1 MIEKTHI
8 YTEEE
13 WRDEIASE
21 ILFWDN
27 WLKTEGDRWNEEFKR
42 RNDPNTKLQDIF
54 LKYIDKTQAKNKILD
69 VGAGPLTGI
78 NKKCYF
84 AEIEICPTDPP
95 ADEYDKLLEK
105 YNIKPVVRT
114 LKCDGEKLTE
124 KFKENTFD
132 ITNSSNAIDH
142 SYDPVKCIEEMIKV
156 TKNKHFIILQ
166 HSENEGER
174 QNWYGLHKWNFFIEK
189 NALWLQGRDLK
200 KVNLT
205 RKFKN
210 ISEMVQFT
218 KEGEMITAVFFKI

>member
-1 MIEKTHI
+1 
-8 YTEEE
+8 
-13 WRDEIASE
+13 
-21 ILFWDN
+21 
-27 WLKTEGDRWNEEFKR
+27 
-42 RNDPNTKLQDIF
+42 
-54 LKYIDKTQAKNKILD
+54 
-69 VGAGPLTGI
+69 
-78 NKKCYF
+78 
-84 AEIEICPTDPP
+84 
-95 ADEYDKLLEK
+95 
-105 YNIKPVVRT
+105 
-114 LKCDGEKLTE
+114 
-124 KFKENTFD
+124 
-132 ITNSSNAIDH
+132 
-142 SYDPVKCIEEMIKV
+142 MIKV